1 MAAPLSPQTVLH
13 HRYRIVELIGRGGMG
28 AVYLTEDLQ
37 LQLKRFAL
45 KEILYPTDA
54 DSQLHDQLRDQ
65 FHREATALANLDHP
79 NLPKVFDYFSEDG
92 RDYLVMDFIEG
103 PNLKELLDRARERG
117 ELLLESQVLDWAD
130 QICAALIYLHGQSP
144 PVIHRDVKP
153 ANVKLTADKVVKLV
167 DFGLVKLF
175 DSGDPRTIT
184 LVRGVGTPTYAP
196 MEQYGAG
203 TGRTDARSDIYSL
216 GATLYHLLT
225 GRAPVDAQQRFLDPH
240 SLASPRSLNPA
251 ISSLTEYLVLKAMAI
266 RPDDRY
272 QTVEEMRRDLTM
284 ARNLSLGRRTQTR
297 LALVWSSLVPHKWL
311 SLGVLALFILA
322 VLVTIVQPEP
332 LF

>member
-1 MAAPLSPQTVLH
+1 M
-13 HRYRIVELIGRGGMG
+13 
-28 AVYLTEDLQ
+28 
-37 LQLKRFAL
+37 
-45 KEILYPTDA
+45 
-54 DSQLHDQLRDQ
+54 
-65 FHREATALANLDHP
+65 
-79 NLPKVFDYFSEDG
+79 
-92 RDYLVMDFIEG
+92 
-103 PNLKELLDRARERG
+103 
-117 ELLLESQVLDWAD
+117 
-130 QICAALIYLHGQSP
+130 
-144 PVIHRDVKP
+144 
-153 ANVKLTADKVVKLV
+153 V
-167 DFGLVKLF
+167 DFGLVKFF
-175 DSGDPRTIT
+175 DSGDPKTIT

-225 GRAPVDAQQRFLDPH
+225 GHAPVNAQQRFLEPE

-251 ISSLTEYLVLKAMAI
+251 ISSLTEYLVLKAVAI

-322 VLVTIVQPEP
+322 LLMTIAQPEP
-332 LF
+332 MF

>member
-1 MAAPLSPQTVLH
+1 
-13 HRYRIVELIGRGGMG
+13 MG
-28 AVYLTEDLQ
+28 AVYLTDDLQ
-37 LQLKRFAL
+37 LKEKRFAL
-45 KEILYPTDA
+45 KEILYSTDTDA
-54 DSQLHDQLRDQ
+54 QLQNQLREQ
-65 FHREATALANLDHP
+65 FHREAIALANLDHP

-92 RDYLVMDFIEG
+92 RDYLVMDYIEG
-103 PNLKELLDRARERG
+103 PNLKELLDQSRKE
-117 ELLLESQVLDWAD
+117 EEFLQESHVLEWAD

-153 ANVKLTADKVVKLV
+153 ANVKLTADNLIKLV
-167 DFGLVKLF
+167 DFGLVKF
-175 DSGDPRTIT
+175 VDSGDPRTIT

-225 GRAPVDAQQRFLDPH
+225 GRAPVNAQQRFLEPEN
-240 SLASPRSLNPA
+240 LASPRSLNPA
-251 ISSLTEYLVLKAMAI
+251 ISPLTEYLVLKAMAI

-272 QTVEEMRRDLTM
+272 QTADEMKRDLTM
-284 ARNLSLGRRTQTR
+284 ARNLSLGRRAQTR

-311 SLGVLALFILA
+311 SLGVLVLVILA
-322 VLVTIVQPEP
+322 VLLTIVQPEP
-332 LF
+332 LL